1 MRPERK
7 ESRGARQKSPRTTKP
22 LGAAEMRTTRDEVAP
37 AAALGRVRTS
47 VVAPHTTPRPA
58 KTKLTVEIDAYV
70 FIRSTSDHVAGGHW
84 PATQPCSADFLFESA
99 SAPVIAP
106 TVSPTAPTPNPT

>member
-47 VVAPHTTPRPA
+47 VVAPQATPRPA

-84 PATQPCSADFLFESA
+84 PATQPCPAHFFFESGRP
-99 SAPVIAP
+99 PVIP
-106 TVSPTAPTPNPT
+106 PPPSPTPP